1 MAKNPSTHSSDKELV
16 DACMKEDEK
25 AWNELVTRYG
35 RLVYSIPR
43 RAGLSEADADDVF
56 QNVFAIVLKRL
67 DSLRNRESL
76 VAWLITI
83 TSRETWHFSTRRRP
97 TQELREEMPDDQD
110 LPPDQVQQ
118 WECRQIVWQA
128 LEQLGNP
135 CRELLTALFL
145 NPDPV
150 SYTQIAHKLKIPVG
164 SIGPTRARCFKKLE
178 TLLVTMGYSH
188 V

>member
-1 MAKNPSTHSSDKELV
+1 MAKNPRTYSSDTELV
-16 DACMKEDEK
+16 DACLKEDEK
-25 AWNELVTRYG
+25 AWNELVARYG

-43 RAGLSEADADDVF
+43 RYGLSAADADDVF
-56 QNVFAIVLKRL
+56 QNVFAIVLRRL
-67 DSLRNRESL
+67 GSLQNREL
-76 VAWLITI
+76 LAAWLITI
-83 TSRETWHFSTRRRP
+83 TSRETRHFAARRRP
-97 TQELREEMPDDQD
+97 TQELGEEMVDGKD

-118 WECRQIVWQA
+118 WERRDIVWQA

-145 NPDPV
+145 NPDPT
-150 SYTQIAHKLKIPVG
+150 SYAQIAHKLKIPVG

-178 TLLVTMGYSH
+178 AILVTMGYSH

>member
-1 MAKNPSTHSSDKELV
+1 MAKNPRTYSSDTELV
-16 DACMKEDEK
+16 DACLKEDEK
-25 AWNELVTRYG
+25 AWNELVARYG

-43 RAGLSEADADDVF
+43 RHGLSVADADDVF

-67 DSLRNRESL
+67 GSLQNRKSL
-76 VAWLITI
+76 AAWLITI

-97 TQELREEMPDDQD
+97 TQELDEEMADDKD
-110 LPPDQVQQ
+110 LPPDQAQQ
-118 WECRQIVWQA
+118 WERRQIVWQA

-145 NPDPV
+145 IPDPA
-150 SYTQIAHKLKIPVG
+150 SYAQIARKLKIPVG

-178 TLLVTMGYSH
+178 ALLVTMGYSH